1 MRFKEIH
8 IYGDCLEGI
17 GVPNGG
23 YAIVDRDAKPRIFDV
38 VWCNNDLCTVNG
50 YLKQIVQTGP
60 HPIVRTRYL
69 DRSKDYLFSMKECYG
84 VVLQI
89 MNEDREVV
97 WERPE
102 PVVLVP
108 AMKASEV
115 NGCCTNCGAKAEV
128 ESIGFDCAGGIR
140 INYKHRNF
148 CYNCGSALRDY
159 VDPQIRS
166 GYSVPD

>member
-1 MRFKEIH
+1 MRIKEIH
-8 IYGDCLEGI
+8 ICGDCLEGI

-38 VWCNNDLCTVNG
+38 VWCNNELCTVNG
-50 YLKQIVQTGP
+50 FLKQIVQTGP

-69 DRSKDYLFSMKECYG
+69 DRSKDYLFSMKAFYG

-108 AMKASEV
+108 ARKASEV
-115 NGCCTNCGAKAEV
+115 DGRCTNCGCKAEV
-128 ESIGFDCAGGIR
+128 ESFGFNCTGGVR
-140 INYKHRNF
+140 VNYKPRNF
-148 CYNCGSALRDY
+148 CSNCGSALRDY
-159 VDPQIRS
+159 IDPQIHA